1 MGSWKET
8 IGAIISRNSCR
19 PIQNVGHSSMNWRRF
34 RKVGIE
40 NENPLVRKCRWIF
53 YWKSWCR
60 NEEVWV
66 KVLRIVWKK
75 QKLPRSTHPR
85 SLWLTKKYKAPQIGQ
100 NLLRLFWNGG
110 WNKSI
115 CVKVESVSAIKL
127 ESKASTA
134 PFRYPFY
141 YNYKTIF
148 NKKRGLNKR
157 EYHTN
162 YRHKMV
168 ISI

>member
-1 MGSWKET
+1 MGCWKET
-8 IGAIISRNSCR
+8 IRAIISRNSCR

-34 RKVGIE
+34 GKTGIE
-40 NENPLVRKCRWIF
+40 NEKSIGHESASGFF
-53 YWKSWCR
+53 YWKRLCR

-66 KVLRIVWKK
+66 KVLIIVWKK

-85 SLWLTKKYKAPQIGQ
+85 SLWLTKKYKASQIGQ

-127 ESKASTA
+127 ESKPSTM
-134 PFRYPFY
+134 PFRYTFY
-141 YNYKTIF
+141 YISKTIF
-148 NKKRGLNKR
+148 NKKRDLIKR
-157 EYHTN
+157 
-162 YRHKMV
+162 
-168 ISI
+168 